1 MGVKER
7 LSSDWSF
14 KISFKFREF
23 SLGRLGGDSRVSV
36 RMDSQEQEIAEA
48 AVIGGDCRFGG
59 VYFEKFVYGSGEG

>member
-1 MGVKER
+1 MELQGCKK
-7 LSSDWSF
+7 L
-14 KISFKFREF
+14 K
-23 SLGRLGGDSRVSV
+23 RLGGDSRVSV